1 MTQTNILL
9 LGANGQVGWELR
21 RALAPLGDV
30 TAYTRAEVD
39 LADLEHLRTIVRASA
54 PHIIVN
60 AAAYTAV
67 DKAESEQEAAWR
79 INAEAVAALADE
91 AVQANAWLVH
101 YSTDYVFDGVKHGA
115 YNEHD
120 TARPLSVYGAS
131 KLAGE
136 QAVRAARGRYLIFRT
151 SWVYAPRGK
160 NFPRT
165 MLNLAR
171 NREALTVV
179 DDQVG
184 APTSAEL
191 IADVT
196 ALALRHVQKVECAGG
211 TYHLTAAGE
220 TSWYDYARLLL
231 RKAAAKGHHLKAG
244 AQDVRP
250 IATADYPT
258 PARRIANSRL
268 STDKL
273 QTVFGLTLPP
283 WEAGVDR
290 FLDELPH
297 ESPAKS

>member
-1 MTQTNILL
+1 MPQTNILL

-39 LADLEHLRTIVRASA
+39 LTDLDHLRTIVQISA
-54 PHIIVN
+54 PHIVVN

-67 DKAESEQEAAWR
+67 DKAESEQDLAWR
-79 INAEAVAALADE
+79 INADAVAVLAEE
-91 AVQANAWLVH
+91 AAAANAWMVH
-101 YSTDYVFDGVKHGA
+101 YSTDYVFDGLKMGA
-115 YNEHD
+115 YEEHD
-120 TARPLSVYGAS
+120 TARPVSVYGAS
-131 KLAGE
+131 KLRGE

-171 NREALTVV
+171 TRDELTVV

-184 APTSAEL
+184 APTSADL

-211 TYHLTAAGE
+211 TYHLTATGE

-231 RKAAAKGHHLKAG
+231 RKAAAKGYGLKAH
-244 AQDVRP
+244 AQDVLP
-250 IATADYPT
+250 IASADYPT
-258 PARRIANSRL
+258 AAQRIANSRL

-273 QTVFGLTLPP
+273 QTVFGLTLPS

-290 FLDELPH
+290 FLDEFPH
-297 ESPAKS
+297 ESPAHR

>member
-1 MTQTNILL
+1 MTRTNILL

-39 LADLEHLRTIVRASA
+39 LTDIDHLRTIVQISA

-67 DKAESEQEAAWR
+67 DKAESEPDLAWR
-79 INAEAVAALADE
+79 INAEAVAAIADE
-91 AVQANAWLVH
+91 AVHANAWMVH
-101 YSTDYVFDGVKHGA
+101 YSTDYVFDGLKAGA
-115 YNEHD
+115 YAEHD

-136 QAVRAARGRYLIFRT
+136 QAVRAARGRYLIFRS

-165 MLNLAR
+165 MLNLAH
-171 NREALTVV
+171 NRDELTVV

-211 TYHLTAAGE
+211 TYHLTASGE
-220 TSWYDYARLLL
+220 TSWYGYARLLL
-231 RKAAAKGHHLKAG
+231 RKAAAKGYPLKAG
-244 AQDVRP
+244 DQDVQP
-250 IATADYPT
+250 IASADYPT

-283 WEAGVDR
+283 WESGVDR

-297 ESPAKS
+297 ESPLSS